1 MADRLS
7 IQRTGKWTFHLQ
19 QAQSLQFHIG
29 SEQDADTYIVIDGHD
44 ISALLDYLYE
54 NRELIYEST
63 HDQETRRIEAMEA
76 RTGRVTARQEERQ
89 VERIFYIDDGEG
101 RTRTNTAP

>member
-1 MADRLS
+1 MANRLP
-7 IQRTGKWTFHLQ
+7 IQRTGRWTFHLQ

-29 SEQDADTYIVIDGHD
+29 SEQDTDTYIVIDGHD

-54 NRELIYEST
+54 NRELIYEAT
-63 HDQETRRIEAMEA
+63 HDQETRRLEAIEA
-76 RTGRVTARQEERQ
+76 RTAPSAARSQERQ

-101 RTRTNTAP
+101 RTRTSTAP